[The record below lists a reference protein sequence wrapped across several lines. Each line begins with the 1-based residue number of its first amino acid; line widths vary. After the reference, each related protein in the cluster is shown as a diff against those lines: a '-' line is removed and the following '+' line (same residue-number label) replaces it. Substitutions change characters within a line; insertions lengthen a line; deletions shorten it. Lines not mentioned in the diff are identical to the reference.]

1 MNFSIKEVKR
11 GTTMK
16 ALKKVGGWLA
26 LALWVVFALP
36 GTAEAGA
43 PEDVKVERR
52 EFPVRLAN
60 GQGYSVV
67 GYLYYQGSLKN
78 RPVQIL
84 SHGITYNHG
93 YWDLPE
99 INGQEYSYARYMAR
113 QHYAVLALDLPG
125 AGESERVDGDVLNL
139 AESASAL
146 HQVAQQLRATAE
158 KNTFETLYYVGHSN
172 GALISTYA
180 QALYGDAQAV
190 VMTGWLN
197 TAHEVP
203 VPAELLLGFLQQGP
217 YIRVPTELRAPLFYE
232 PTNADPAVIAYDN
245 EVADTVTRG
254 QFMDLL
260 TVLAVPRLIP
270 TGAISVPVMVQLGE
284 KDLVALAVYGE
295 NEAKAYPNA
304 PQVRVDTLENTGHVF
319 NGHYSR
325 REGWARIDAWLRALS
340 R

>member
-1 MNFSIKEVKR
+1 MRTLRRMYGWV
-11 GTTMK
+11 
-16 ALKKVGGWLA
+16 AL
-26 LALWVVFALP
+26 VVWAIFALP
-36 GTAEAGA
+36 GTAGA
-43 PEDVKVERR
+43 VGAEDVKVERL
-52 EFPVRLAN
+52 EFPVRLSD
-60 GQGYSVV
+60 GQSYSVV

-99 INGQEYSYARYMAR
+99 IKGQEYSYARYMAR
-113 QHYAVLALDLPG
+113 QQYAVLALDLPG
-125 AGESERVDGDVLNL
+125 AGESERLDGDVLNL

-146 HQVAQQLRATAE
+146 HQVAQQLKATAE
-158 KNTFETLYYVGHSN
+158 KDTFETLYYVGHSN

-203 VPAELLLGFLQQGP
+203 VSPELLLSFLQQGS
-217 YIRVPTELRAPLFYE
+217 YIRIPGELRAPLFYN

-245 EVADTVTRG
+245 ERADTVTRG
-254 QFMDLL
+254 QFLDLL
-260 TVLAVPRLIP
+260 TVLAVPELIP
-270 TGAISVPVMVQLGE
+270 TSAISVPVMVQLGE
-284 KDLVALAVYGE
+284 NDLVASAAYAR
-295 NEAKAYPNA
+295 NEAKAYPNS
-304 PQVRVDTLENTGHVF
+304 PRVSVDTLVKTGHVF
-319 NGHYSR
+319 NGHFSR
-325 REGWARIDAWLRALS
+325 NEGWARIDAWLRSLS